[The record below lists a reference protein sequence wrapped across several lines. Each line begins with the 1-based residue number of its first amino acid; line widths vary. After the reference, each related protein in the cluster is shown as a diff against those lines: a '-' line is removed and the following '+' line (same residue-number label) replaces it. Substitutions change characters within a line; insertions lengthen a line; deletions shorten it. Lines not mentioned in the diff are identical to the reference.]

1 MRRFV
6 LDIHTLM
13 TFHCKSA
20 TQWREAILSDAF
32 GEALSQHPQ
41 KAFDLLSVTAS
52 HYQGLRLKIADL
64 ESLWGVLPVEQTNAL
79 RWMDSLATVQTVA
92 FLKGKGVDIFA
103 PIWGSHSLWHGA
115 LRSIQI
121 KRNTA
126 QTPSPSSVGKAA
138 RELTVLLDWMK
149 QANGL
154 PQKQLCFLLLE
165 VWNNVE
171 RWKNQRC
178 LQILDDMAC
187 LAIDRGAHSPID
199 FLNNQSLWSER
210 VNLRRR
216 FPGLKSV
223 SDEYSFQ
230 LLANNPTG
238 MTGTSK
244 WEVANTM
251 EWWNPE
257 DDVIT
262 QAWLKQVDPWNVG
275 ENRSNPAGRWWSH
288 LSSRPRFTEAALPW
302 LLELSKVSQNRPAT
316 DVWFSQTLSVLK
328 KEWRFIEQESTYQGN
343 ALKEKVVAQVSEF
356 SVIVRVLLGIQ
367 SNGVKGTYAKEIQK
381 KLFETVDEV
390 MKKFSQH
397 QHGAAALEAF
407 VEGLGASPARRH
419 QCLESL
425 FCIGEGESFWRNAQ
439 WWQVAVKIPS
449 VTDLLEGC
457 PPGPN
462 TVATTWM
469 AWSTTSQVLRKPW
482 LNLCP
487 SAVALMYPWP
497 AQEVLDYS
505 LRSLVAW
512 GHKPTLEPICHVIRA
527 KMAQDLEEKLNQ
539 DLPNSEAIA
548 TQKKMRL

>member
-1 MRRFV
+1 MN
-6 LDIHTLM
+6 
-13 TFHCKSA
+13 FHCKSA
-20 TQWREAILSDAF
+20 THWREAVLSDAF
-32 GEALSQHPQ
+32 GEALSQDPR
-41 KAFDLLSVTAS
+41 KASDLLSITAS
-52 HYQGLRLKIADL
+52 HYQRLRLKIADL
-64 ESLWGVLPVEQTNAL
+64 ETLWGVLPVEQTCAL
-79 RWMDSLATVQTVA
+79 QWMDSFATVRTVA

-103 PIWGSHSLWHGA
+103 PIWGSHALWHSA
-115 LRSIQI
+115 LRSIQN

-126 QTPSPSSVGKAA
+126 PDPSPSSVGKAA

-149 QANGL
+149 RANGL
-154 PQKQLCFLLLE
+154 PERQLCFLLLE
-165 VWNNVE
+165 VWNQVGL
-171 RWKNQRC
+171 WKNERC
-178 LQILDDMAC
+178 IQILDDMAC

-210 VNLRRR
+210 ISLRRR
-216 FPGLKSV
+216 LPGLNSV
-223 SDEYSFQ
+223 SDEYSFR

-257 DDVIT
+257 DGVIT
-262 QAWLKQVDPWNVG
+262 QAWLKQADPWSVG
-275 ENRSNPAGRWWSH
+275 ENRSNPACRWWSH

-328 KEWRFIEQESTYQGN
+328 KEWGFIEQEHAYQGN

-356 SVIVRVLLGIQ
+356 AAIVRVLLGIQ
-367 SNGVKGTYAKEIQK
+367 SNGVKGTYGKEVQK
-381 KLFETVDEV
+381 KLFEAVDGV

-397 QHGAAALEAF
+397 QHGTAALEAF
-407 VEGLGASPARRH
+407 VEGLGGSPAQRH

-425 FCIGEGESFWRNAQ
+425 FCISEGESFWKNAA
-439 WWQVAVKIPS
+439 WWQAAVKIPS

-457 PPGPN
+457 PTGPN

-469 AWSTTSQVLRKPW
+469 AWCATSQVLRKPW

-487 SAVALMYPWP
+487 SAVALMHPWP
-497 AQEVLDYS
+497 NQKVFDYTQK
-505 LRSLVAW
+505 SLVAW
-512 GHKPTLEPICHVIRA
+512 GHEPTLEPICHVIRT
-527 KMAQDLEEKLNQ
+527 KMAEDRQQQLNQ
-539 DLPNSEAIA
+539 VLPTTEETAS
-548 TQKKMRL
+548 QKRMRL